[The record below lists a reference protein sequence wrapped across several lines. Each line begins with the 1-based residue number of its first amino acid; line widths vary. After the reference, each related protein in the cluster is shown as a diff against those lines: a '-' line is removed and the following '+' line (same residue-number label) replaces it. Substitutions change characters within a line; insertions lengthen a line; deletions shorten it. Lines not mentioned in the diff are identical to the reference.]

1 MEQIIIDKVGW
12 YLLSVS
18 KQQETQGFNAI
29 SLVKTYIQPKDYGY
43 FELLPVVFYRDKVFV
58 EKSSFKN
65 NQQILNKPNVIA
77 VFNKDDGSQSLRYL
91 DEENKIPEPPCNFSN
106 DDWSSQ
112 SIYTP
117 LRCKYAYWI
126 YVNVI
131 NNNPPCPCPEPSP
144 S

>member
-1 MEQIIIDKVGW
+1 MEQIIIDNVGW

-18 KQQETQGFNAI
+18 EQQEIQDFDAI

-43 FELLPVVFYRDKVFV
+43 FELLPIVFYRDKVFV
-58 EKSSFKN
+58 EKGSLKN
-65 NQQILNKPNVIA
+65 SQKPLNNPNVVAIL
-77 VFNKDDGSQSLRYL
+77 NKDDGSRSLRYL
-91 DEENKIPEPPCNFSN
+91 DEDKKIPDPPCNFSN

-131 NNNPPCPCPEPSP
+131 II
-144 S
+144 